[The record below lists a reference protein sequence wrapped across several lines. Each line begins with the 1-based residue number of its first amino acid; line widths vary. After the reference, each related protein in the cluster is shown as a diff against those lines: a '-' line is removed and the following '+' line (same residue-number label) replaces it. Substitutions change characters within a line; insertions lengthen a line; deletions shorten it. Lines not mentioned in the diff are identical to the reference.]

1 VNYLNFEAMIRKLN
15 FLLVLF
21 LCSTLFSFAQ
31 ENDDMYFNKKDRLAK
46 KVKKITPAETILNK
60 YRSGISG
67 INSTDRINSDLINKY
82 KSSTSVKNNIAKKRI
97 KNFKSLKFDRDHLF
111 RSKSFSKSFLD
122 LNIYMMYGRIRPNYY
137 YMMDPFE
144 LSYLNFQ
151 GLNSYNNFWM
161 PRNLYGLRVLAAYD
175 PIMFFSNPYL
185 TSLNPMMSP
194 SLFNIHHPGMVTYGL
209 CDWSQSYQWSQTYP
223 NWIWTKNGTGG
234 GLQHT
239 PGNNHIYVTNY
250 INNDQNEKVSVKGPR
265 GGRGGIISKDN
276 FNGVVDRYVGRRE
289 SGITNKVIQKETDDV
304 SIDKSQNAYL
314 RGNQS
319 GRESYITRSG
329 RSNSIL
335 NTTRRSQS
343 LDRSYSNRVNAINE
357 AYFNNSLRSSRSS
370 GNNYYSSDEN
380 NGRRSAYSLPN
391 NYSGSRS
398 GLSNIGN
405 SGRSS
410 SNGTRGSGFSSSG
423 YSGGSSYSGGGSSYS
438 SGSSSSGSSGGG
450 GTVSAGSSGGS
461 SRGNN

>member
-1 VNYLNFEAMIRKLN
+1 MVKRLNTINMTKKLLYLFALI
-15 FLLVLF
+15 FV
-21 LCSTLFSFAQ
+21 SIFSYAQ

-46 KVKKITPAETILNK
+46 KVKKITPAQTILNK
-60 YRSGISG
+60 YRSGITG
-67 INSTDRINSDLINKY
+67 INNSDRINSEVISKY
-82 KSSTSVKNNIAKKRI
+82 TSRTPIKKNLSKNNDRNI
-97 KNFKSLKFDRDHLF
+97 KSLKYNRDNLF

-122 LNIYMMYGRIRPNYY
+122 MNIYMMYGRIRPNYY

-144 LSYLNFQ
+144 LSFLNFQ
-151 GLNSYNNFWM
+151 GLNPYSNLWM
-161 PRNLYGLRVLAAYD
+161 PRNLYGLRMLAALD
-175 PIMFFSNPYL
+175 PLMFFSNPFL
-185 TSLNPMMSP
+185 SSLYPMMSP
-194 SLFNIHHPGMVTYGL
+194 SLFNIHHPGVATYGL

-223 NWIWTKNGTGG
+223 KWIWTKNGTGG

-239 PGNNHIYVTNY
+239 PGNNHIYISNY
-250 INNDQNEKVSVKGPR
+250 INNDQNGKVEVKGPR

-276 FNGVVDRYVGRRE
+276 FDGLDRYVGRRE
-289 SGITNKVIQKETDDV
+289 SGITNKVIQKETDG

-319 GRESYITRSG
+319 GRENYISRSG

-335 NTTRRSQS
+335 NTNRRSES
-343 LDRSYSNRVNAINE
+343 LNRSYSNRINAIND
-357 AYFNNSLRSSRSS
+357 AFSNNSLRSSRSS
-370 GNNYYSSDEN
+370 GSNYYTSDD
-380 NGRRSAYSLPN
+380 NGRRGAYSLPN

-398 GLSNIGN
+398 GISNIGS

-410 SNGTRGSGFSSSG
+410 SGTVRSGGYSSSG

-438 SGSSSSGSSGGG
+438 GSSGSSSGGG
-450 GTVSAGSSGGS
+450 ATVSAGSSGGS